1 MYHYLGGVRGV
12 GQLDGDLE
20 DICAALSVLVGAL
33 MSMLVV
39 VAVGVAVAAAVAG
52 AGAVAIAIGGGRC
65 GDVCSNR
72 VVSHG
77 LL

>member
-1 MYHYLGGVRGV
+1 VRGV

-39 VAVGVAVAAAVAG
+39 VGVGVAVAG
-52 AGAVAIAIGGGRC
+52 AIAIAIAIGGGRC

>member
-1 MYHYLGGVRGV
+1 V

-20 DICAALSVLVGAL
+20 DICAALSVLVGTL

-39 VAVGVAVAAAVAG
+39 VGVGVAVAG
-52 AGAVAIAIGGGRC
+52 AIAIAIAIAIGGGRC